1 MVPLAAAGRFI
12 AGFLATVFGAA
23 EDLAFV
29 FGLAEDLAFGL
40 AVAALASLESS
51 VTSCTGIWE
60 KLNYTGDR
68 KYLEELHNPAI
79 ED

>member
-40 AVAALASLESS
+40 AVAALASL
-51 VTSCTGIWE
+51 G
-60 KLNYTGDR
+60 
-68 KYLEELHNPAI
+68 
-79 ED
+79 